1 MNPLAL
7 PTTGKSAE
15 SWLQFIAM
23 LLAIGLPIAGMAI
36 WFAVFRNKTKKARR
50 KRRQRHSRQHNPT
63 RAEVGGLPPK
73 RDPNQPPAGL

>member
-1 MNPLAL
+1 MMNPLAL
-7 PTTGKSAE
+7 PTTGRSAD
-15 SWLQFIAM
+15 WLIFGAM
-23 LLAIGLPIAGMAI
+23 LLALGLPIAGFAI
-36 WFAVFRNKTKKARR
+36 WFAVFRNKTTKARR